1 MTITKEELKDR
12 INARKHELQSKLS
25 ELKADSREESAKAR
39 DGISARLR
47 ELEDM
52 LKDGWERIS
61 DATAAKLN
69 SWLDRK

>member
-1 MTITKEELKDR
+1 MTIKKEELKDR
-12 INARKHELQSKLS
+12 INARKHELQAKLS
-25 ELKADSREESAKAR
+25 ELKADSRHEAAEAR

-52 LKDGWERIS
+52 LKDGWDRVS